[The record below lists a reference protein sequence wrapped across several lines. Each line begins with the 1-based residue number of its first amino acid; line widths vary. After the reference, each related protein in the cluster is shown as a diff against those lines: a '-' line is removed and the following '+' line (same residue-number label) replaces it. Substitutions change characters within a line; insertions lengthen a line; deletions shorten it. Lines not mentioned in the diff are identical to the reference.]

1 MIHRFFPKLFAAGI
15 LAAFLASAVPPAG
28 AAIQTD
34 PDVLYG
40 IMKRAYDRGMSRGWP
55 FADELYY
62 QSTVLDAGRAYAL
75 FRKDD
80 PHYAEVAALT
90 VDLAT
95 QLHYDPL
102 LNDDAALWYVRE
114 AADYV
119 VKHGEPPAATTA
131 QALIAKVNAD
141 GQDAD
146 HYDPVAIA
154 RAAEADAVA
163 DAVAFR
169 RDGDALVQVIVAD
182 TRAYNLT
189 HDPHYRSLLLAHAT
203 AADVPIGRVP
213 DPEST
218 EMFELAEAAAAGSG
232 DGLSAADV
240 ANGKAVVE
248 RRKHSPDLQL
258 IAAVHGVGH
267 DERMTQTAPA
277 DEYFG
282 NLQMSPLG
290 ITNEITR
297 IDRYL
302 KAGWGK
308 RMNGAGLELERA
320 VTDWQRQYP
329 HDATLPQFLFKVY
342 TTELAIGSEGTLAA
356 ASRLRD
362 LLLVQYATSVP
373 ARSLVRG

>member
-1 MIHRFFPKLFAAGI
+1 MIQLFGPKAVLAGL
-15 LAAFLASAVPPAG
+15 LAMLVCASAAPVP

-40 IMKRAYDRGMSRGWP
+40 IMKRAYDRGTSRGWP
-55 FADELYY
+55 FADEQYY
-62 QSTVLDAGRAYAL
+62 QSTVLDTGRAYAL

-80 PHYAEVAALT
+80 PHYAEVAVLT

-95 QLHYDPL
+95 QLNYDPL
-102 LNDDAALWYVRE
+102 LSDDASLWYVRE

-119 VKHGEPPAATTA
+119 VAHGGPASVAKA
-131 QALIAKVNAD
+131 QALLAKVNAD

-154 RAAEADAVA
+154 RAAEADAA
-163 DAVAFR
+163 ANAALFH
-169 RDGDALVQVIVAD
+169 RDGDALVQVVIAD
-182 TRAYNLT
+182 VRAYNLT
-189 HDPHYRSLLLAHAT
+189 HDARYRSALLAHA
-203 AADVPIGRVP
+203 AQADVPIGRVP

-218 EMFELAEAAAAGSG
+218 QMFRIAEASAAGAT
-232 DGLSAADV
+232 DGYDAADV
-240 ANGKAVVE
+240 ANGMAIVD
-248 RRKHSPDLQL
+248 RRKRSPDLQL

-267 DERMTQTAPA
+267 DERMTKTAPA

-290 ITNEITR
+290 VRNEVNR
-297 IDRYL
+297 IGMYL

-308 RMNGAGLELERA
+308 RMTGAGLNLEHA

-329 HDATLPQFLFKVY
+329 HDGTLPQNLLTVY
-342 TTELAIGSEGTLAA
+342 TTELAIGSPETIAA
-356 ASRLRD
+356 ANRLRD
-362 LLLVQYATSVP
+362 LLLVQYATSGQ
-373 ARSLVRG
+373 ARSLARG